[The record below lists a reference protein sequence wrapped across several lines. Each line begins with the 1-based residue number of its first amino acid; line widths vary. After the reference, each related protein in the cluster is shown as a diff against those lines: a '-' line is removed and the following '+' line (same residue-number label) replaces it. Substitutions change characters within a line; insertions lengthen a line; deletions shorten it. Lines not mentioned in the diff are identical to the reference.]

1 MLNIFRAIALGNA
14 LTKLT
19 NMHEAILRTRQTM
32 FVGAGGSFDSLP
44 RAMQEEL
51 VRKVPKW
58 LATLD
63 RNPRHV
69 VTRELLKNARIS
81 QQFGRPLREEAQ
93 YKLLEW
99 LIEQGHA
106 IDLDTFAAS
115 YAD

>member
-1 MLNIFRAIALGNA
+1 MFHIFKAIALGNA

-19 NMHEAILRTRQTM
+19 NMHEAILQTRETM
-32 FVGAGGSFDSLP
+32 LIGAGGGFDSLP
-44 RAMQEEL
+44 RSMQEDL
-51 VRKVPKW
+51 ARKIPKW

-69 VTRELLKNARIS
+69 VTRELLKNARLS
-81 QQFGRPLREEAQ
+81 QQFGRRLREEAQ

-99 LIEQGHA
+99 LIEHGHA
-106 IDLDTFAAS
+106 MDIETFAQS